1 MVTTGLVF
9 EKYEGAGNDFVLVR
23 ASAIDVITP
32 AAAARLC
39 DRHYGIGADGVLLVV
54 PSAIPGC
61 SAHMHVINAD
71 GSNSAM
77 CGNGIR
83 CVALMLAQDG
93 TGRRVVNISTDAG
106 ARECAVEGD
115 VANAHVTVVG
125 GEVELLGAC
134 GVHIHGEDLV
144 LHQARTGN
152 PHAVLFGAA
161 SHERVA
167 ELGPLLSTHAEFVDG
182 ANIGFAQVTDSG
194 LSLTVWER
202 GAGLT
207 LACGTGAC
215 AAVAVA
221 WDLGLI
227 AVQPTQVA
235 LPGGVLTIARA
246 ANGQMVMGGPARR
259 VFVGALSAD
268 HLGG

>member
-1 MVTTGLVF
+1 MATTALAF

-23 ASAIDVITP
+23 AATVDAVKP

-54 PSAIPGC
+54 PSQVPGC

-71 GSNSAM
+71 GSNSSM

-83 CVALMLAQDG
+83 CVALMLAQED
-93 TGRRVVNISTDAG
+93 TGRRVVRISTDAG
-106 ARECAVEGD
+106 PRECIVEGN
-115 VANAHVTVVG
+115 VAHAQVTVVG
-125 GEVELLGAC
+125 GEVELLGE
-134 GVHIHGEDLV
+134 VKVQLNGETLV
-144 LHQARTGN
+144 LHRARTGN

-161 SHERVA
+161 SKDRIA
-167 ELGPLLSTHAEFVDG
+167 ELGPQLSTHAAFADG
-182 ANIGFAQVTDSG
+182 ANIGFAQVTDSR
-194 LSLTVWER
+194 LALTVWER

-221 WDLGLI
+221 WQLGLL
-227 AVQPTQVA
+227 AVQPTQVV
-235 LPGGVLTIARA
+235 LPGGVLTIDRTPD
-246 ANGQMVMGGPARR
+246 GQVVMGGPARR
-259 VFVGALSAD
+259 VFVGSLSAD
-268 HLGG
+268 QLDG